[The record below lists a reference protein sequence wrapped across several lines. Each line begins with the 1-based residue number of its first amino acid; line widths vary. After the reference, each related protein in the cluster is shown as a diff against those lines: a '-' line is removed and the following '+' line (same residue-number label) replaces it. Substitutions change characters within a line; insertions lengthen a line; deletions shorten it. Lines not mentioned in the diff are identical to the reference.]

1 MSSAFKYKGCGP
13 QSLGSP
19 VKLAPMLGMIAK
31 KVIVD
36 KVAEKASSAT
46 PLKVSCWKGCEP
58 KTGTPKTKKSPTRP
72 GIRVN
77 NCDCG

>member
-13 QSLGSP
+13 QSLGSS
-19 VKLAPMLGMIAK
+19 VKLAPILGVIAK

-46 PLKVSCWKGCEP
+46 PLKSSCWKGCEP
-58 KTGTPKTKKSPTRP
+58 KPGTPKTKKSSTRP
-72 GIRVN
+72 GVRVN
-77 NCDCG
+77 NCDCS

>member
-13 QSLGSP
+13 QSLGSS
-19 VKLAPMLGMIAK
+19 VKLAPILSVIAK

-46 PLKVSCWKGCEP
+46 PLKSSCWKGCEP
-58 KTGTPKTKKSPTRP
+58 KPGTPKTKKSPTRP
-72 GIRVN
+72 GVRVN
-77 NCDCG
+77 NCDCS

>member
-1 MSSAFKYKGCGP
+1 MSSAFKYAGCGP
-13 QSLGSP
+13 RKLGSAI
-19 VKLAPMLGMIAK
+19 KLAPILGMIAK

-46 PLKVSCWKGCEP
+46 PLKASCWKGCEP
-58 KTGTPKTKKSPTRP
+58 KPGTPKTKKSPTRP
-72 GIRVN
+72 GVRVN